1 MDDVIWMSR
10 ADGSWGGCDKDD
22 LMVVESADFTDE
34 EWDALNEA
42 QTDDDAYKVISV
54 VYARTKRTRI

>member
-1 MDDVIWMSR
+1 MDDVIWMSV

-22 LMVVESADFTDE
+22 LIVVESAEFTDE

-42 QTDDDAYKVISV
+42 NDREAFDIISKVH
-54 VYARTKRTRI
+54 ARTKRTRI